1 MIHVL
6 QTTIKTAVSNNTF
19 NDALEIGRIEERLE
33 QRRKMPVE
41 YSVKEFASLAKCH
54 EHTIRK
60 YFHDGRL
67 KGRQDSKGIFIFASE
82 LEEYKK

>member
-1 MIHVL
+1 MDSLIRDGYGV
-6 QTTIKTAVSNNTF
+6 AVKCSAA
-19 NDALEIGRIEERLE
+19 ALFGPISRL
-33 QRRKMPVE
+33 
-41 YSVKEFASLAKCH
+41 ATCCLAKCH